1 MGTSGPCGSVIL
13 SVVMSRRAAEKI
25 KGIVRLRNITYELGA
40 RSDIH
45 FWEIY
50 LPVGLLDV
58 TANSN
63 GIKHPVT
70 AQIYKCLVEFGFPA
84 RRVLSFRIP
93 TPDRLINT
101 FSAKGAR
108 EDVDVVRD
116 PLENRQA

>member
-1 MGTSGPCGSVIL
+1 MNC
-13 SVVMSRRAAEKI
+13 
-25 KGIVRLRNITYELGA
+25 LGA
-40 RSDIH
+40 WSDIH

-50 LPVGLLDV
+50 LLVGLLDV

-101 FSAKGAR
+101 FPAKGAR